1 MNRKKILIIPLLF
14 IILLLNDLS
23 WLSLTLI
30 LFTLVYFG
38 VLKVIYLTNNSF
50 LRKIVHGFFILF
62 YFISIVIGVIF
73 FFFDIYKIPSSS
85 MEITLFPSD
94 VIVVNKLKYG
104 PRLPRSPFDIPL
116 VNIGCYF
123 NENAKKR
130 IKEYWWP
137 YKRLSGTSQ
146 IQQGDVMVFNSIWS
160 KDYIL
165 VKRCVALP
173 GDTLKIENSFVYT
186 NNIYF
191 NDSQNVKHNY
201 TFNVTNKKGLYD
213 NLDSLS
219 LKSVS
224 ISQEKLDVYQSNLSK
239 KEIEILKKTGVI
251 ENVKL
256 KIDTLNR
263 KGLFFKPMNNN
274 WSLENMGPV
283 IVPKKGMQIVLNEE
297 NFAIY
302 KKAIRKSEKCK
313 LAKRNGAYYINN
325 KKTETYT
332 FTQDYY
338 FMMGDNRPNS
348 QDSRYYGFIPEQN
361 IIGKVQCVL
370 YSNYQDKFQ
379 WNRFFKSV
387 N

>member
-1 MNRKKILIIPLLF
+1 MFLFYCLTLKKINNRFLLKTIKFITTINLI
-14 IILLLNDLS
+14 
-23 WLSLTLI
+23 
-30 LFTLVYFG
+30 V
-38 VLKVIYLTNNSF
+38 
-50 LRKIVHGFFILF
+50 FFC
-62 YFISIVIGVIF
+62 VIF
-73 FFFDIYKIPSSS
+73 KLFFFDIYKIPSSS
-85 MEITLFPSD
+85 MENRLFTND
-94 VIVVNKLKYG
+94 VILVNKLKYG
-104 PRLPRSPFDIPL
+104 PRLPRSPFDIPFI
-116 VNIGCYF
+116 NIAFYF
-123 NENAKKR
+123 NDNARKR

-137 YKRLSGTSQ
+137 YKRILGTSQ
-146 IQQGDVMVFNSIWS
+146 IQQGDIMVFNSTWR

-173 GDTLKIENSFVYT
+173 GETLKIENSFVYT

-191 NDSQNVKHNY
+191 NDSKNVKHNY
-201 TFNVTNKKGLYD
+201 IFNVTDEKKLY
-213 NLDSLS
+213 NVLDSLG

-224 ISQEKLDVYQSNLSK
+224 ISQDKLDIYQSNLSLLELEVLK
-239 KEIEILKKTGVI
+239 NTRLIESVNI
-251 ENVKL
+251 

-263 KGLFFKPMNNN
+263 KGLFFQPMNSN
-274 WSLENMGPV
+274 WSLDNMGPV
-283 IVPKKGMQIVLNEE
+283 VVPKKGMQIILNEE
-297 NFAIY
+297 SFSIY

-325 KKTETYT
+325 KKVETYT

-338 FMMGDNRPNS
+338 FMMGDNRS
-348 QDSRYYGFIPEQN
+348 SSLDSRYYGFIPEQN